1 MNSTQPT
8 PGERLI
14 QTISRRMIQ
23 QSERRQK
30 LRDEANSAIARFAVS
45 RDEAH
50 EKLMAKIASV
60 KVLEVPRAG
69 FKLPWTGQKA
79 ANKRL
84 LKSHQKLVSVL
95 EQILKEHQKAH
106 RDTARLLK
114 AVLASLDDAAPEH
127 DSL

>member
-14 QTISRRMIQ
+14 HTISRRMIE

-30 LRDEANSAIARFAVS
+30 LRGEANSAIARFAGS

-50 EKLMAKIASV
+50 EKLMAKLAV
-60 KVLEVPRAG
+60 LKVSEVPRTG
-69 FKLPWTGQKA
+69 LKLPWSGQKE

-106 RDTARLLK
+106 RETARLLK
-114 AVLASLDDAAPEH
+114 GILACLDDAAPEH
-127 DSL
+127 DSV